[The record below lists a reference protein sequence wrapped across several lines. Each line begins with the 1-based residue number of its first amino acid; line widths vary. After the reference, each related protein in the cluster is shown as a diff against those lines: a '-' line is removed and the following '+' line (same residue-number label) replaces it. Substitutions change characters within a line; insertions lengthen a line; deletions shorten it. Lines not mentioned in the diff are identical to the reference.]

1 MPELII
7 PDIDLTTLEL
17 LRQRADNHAHTV
29 EIEAKVIL
37 AEAVRTSVSHPHDPW
52 AVFDTML
59 EELAQSGQEFTDS
72 TPLIR
77 EDRDR

>member
-7 PDIDLTTLEL
+7 PDIDSTTLEL
-17 LRQRADNHAHTV
+17 LRQRADSNAHTV
-29 EIEAKVIL
+29 ETEVKVIL
-37 AEAVRTSVSHPHDPW
+37 SEVLQVPVSYPHDPW
-52 AVFDTML
+52 AVFDTIL